1 MKRRILVAL
10 AVVVVLGAA
19 WLGYSRFWAPRG
31 TGNGALVLYGDV
43 DVRQVDLSFKVAGRI
58 AALQVD
64 EGDHVTAGQALATL
78 DKRYFDDA
86 LKIAQARRAMQEAAL
101 AKLEHGSRPEE
112 IAEAQA
118 NVDLDKA
125 TVALNRVTLGRQR
138 TLLKASVASQQTY
151 DAALAAEQQAEAQL
165 AYAENALRLAVLGP
179 RQEDIDGARAQLA
192 LEQAN
197 ETVAGRDLGDATLVA
212 PSPGIITTRVREAGA
227 IVNAGETVFTLTL
240 DRPLW
245 VRAYVSEPDLGR
257 VHPGESATVTTDTP
271 GGKTY
276 HGTVGFISPVAEF
289 TPKAVE
295 TAELRTA
302 LVYRLRVIVADPDD
316 GLRQGMPV
324 TVRFAAP
331 AGTRP

>member
-10 AVVVVLGAA
+10 AVIVMLGAA
-19 WLGYSRFWAPRG
+19 WLGYRRFYAPR
-31 TGNGALVLYGDV
+31 TNGNGALVLYGDV

-58 AALQVD
+58 AALAVD
-64 EGDHVTAGQALATL
+64 EGDHVTAEQTLATL

-86 LKIAQARRAMQEAAL
+86 LHIADAHLAAQEAAL

-112 IAEAQA
+112 IAEARA
-118 NVDLDKA
+118 NVDLDEA
-125 TVALNRVTLGRQR
+125 TVTINRVTLDRQR
-138 TLLKASVASQQTY
+138 TLLKAAVAPQQTY
-151 DAALAAEQQAEAQL
+151 DSALAAEQQAEAQL

-179 RQEDIDGARAQLA
+179 REEDIDAARAQLA

-197 ETVAGRDLGDATLVA
+197 ETVAQRDLGDATLVA
-212 PSPGIITTRVREAGA
+212 PSPGVITTRVREAGA
-227 IVNAGETVFTLTL
+227 VVNAGETVFTLTL
-240 DRPLW
+240 DKPLW

-257 VHPGESATVTTDTP
+257 VHPGMSAAVTTDMQD
-271 GGKTY
+271 GKTY

-295 TAELRTA
+295 TSELRTA
-302 LVYRLRVIVADPDD
+302 LVYRLRIIVSDPDE

-324 TVRFAAP
+324 TVSLASP
-331 AGTRP
+331 AGKQP